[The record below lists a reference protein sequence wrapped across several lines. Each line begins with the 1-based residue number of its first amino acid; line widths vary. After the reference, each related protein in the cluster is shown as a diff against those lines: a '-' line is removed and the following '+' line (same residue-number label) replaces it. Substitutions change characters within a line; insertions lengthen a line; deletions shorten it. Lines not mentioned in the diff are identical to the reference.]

1 MPCPSIAIIG
11 AGLTGCC
18 AALELARLGHGV
30 TLIEQDL
37 LPMNRASLRNEG
49 KIHLGLIYANDPTL
63 ATARLQLRAALRFRP
78 LLERWLGTR
87 VARIGVSTPFDYL
100 VARDSLLSPP
110 QLAEFYSR
118 VDEICR
124 AELEADAS
132 LNYLGLR
139 PDRLAW
145 RLAAGDEPKG
155 VAAGLVQAVFRTQER
170 AIDTDDLATQ
180 VREAV
185 AAEPRIRVLTEHQ
198 VGGVERI
205 GGERGATN
213 SAALG
218 AGGVGHEPRTRPAF
232 AIIGTA
238 RGEPFRIEAA
248 QVVNAS
254 WERRL
259 VIDQTLGIAPRP
271 GVLHRLKYRV
281 ICRTPAALAGCPS
294 ITIVIGRYGDVVIRP
309 GGTAYLS
316 WYPAGLQGWAAAVEP
331 PREWDA
337 ACRGQPPADVAA
349 SVAEATVAALA
360 RWMPALTRAEVL
372 QVDAGAIVA
381 DGQTDV
387 DDAAS
392 GLHSRAKSGVLSHRG
407 YHSVDP
413 GKLTAAPMFA
423 LEVAERVDRALGGG
437 AGEPRDAGAA
447 CAAAGCPD
455 TEPGSAWA

>member
-78 LLERWLGTR
+78 LLERWLGSR
-87 VARIGVSTPFDYL
+87 VTRIGVSTPFDYL

-110 QLAEFYSR
+110 QLAEFYAR
-118 VDEICR
+118 VDKVCQ
-124 AELEADAS
+124 AEFEADAS

-139 PDRLAW
+139 PERLAW
-145 RLAAGDEPKG
+145 RLDADDAPKE
-155 VAAGLVQAVFRTQER
+155 VAAGLVQGVFRTQER
-170 AIDTDDLATQ
+170 AIDTDDLAAQ

-185 AAEPRIRVLTEHQ
+185 AAESRIRMLTEHQ

-205 GGERGATN
+205 GGPRAAAGPTALGDGAT
-213 SAALG
+213 G
-218 AGGVGHEPRTRPAF
+218 CEPRGRPAF

-238 RGEPFRIEAA
+238 RGEPFHIEAT

-259 VIDQTLGIAPRP
+259 VIDQTLGISSRP

-316 WYPAGLQGWAAAVEP
+316 WYPAGLQGWAPGVEP
-331 PREWDA
+331 PRAWDA
-337 ACRGQPPADVAA
+337 ACRGEPPDDVAA
-349 SVAEATVAALA
+349 SVAESTVAALA
-360 RWMPALTRAEVL
+360 RWIPALAGAEVL

-392 GLHSRAKSGVLSHRG
+392 GLHSRAKSGVLSQDG

-423 LEVAERVDRALGGG
+423 LEVAERVDRGLDGGG
-437 AGEPRDAGAA
+437 A
-447 CAAAGCPD
+447 
-455 TEPGSAWA
+455 